1 MTLYDLK
8 RQFHTSRS
16 KRSCFQGVGVSL
28 GSSRLA
34 MGSALLLTLA
44 VAGSALGQQQ
54 AGGVVLESSEPLFG
68 VLAAR
73 IAAGEDSASASGP
86 GQEERRFVS
95 DYLGRKKVPISGEI
109 RAVFAEN
116 QAQPDFEGSLK
127 QCISLALLM
136 GPPPEYKPSAPQN
149 SLPPDAKKLLG
160 LVPLLKSLY
169 DQANLTD
176 LWAQIQPRI
185 QAEVDRQ
192 SPAIRRA
199 IALSDA
205 YLRFPSGA
213 YLGRTYSIILSPLGP
228 PEQVHARVY
237 GQNYYLVVTPSREP
251 KITEIRHQYLHFL
264 LDPLAYKYSVDI
276 DKKSEVKALVRPAP
290 MLPTDFKEDFGLFM
304 VESLISA
311 MELRLDKRP
320 AAEATKRME
329 EMAAQGFILAPYF
342 YSSLVEYQK
351 QDTPVSMY
359 FKEMIQK
366 IDVPAEREKLSKF
379 SFTAKPEPVAAAQAP
394 VLSQEESLL
403 AQADNLVAEGK
414 YLEARVIY
422 RNVLDTINPKSG
434 QALFGMAVVS
444 SNTLKPGL
452 AEDYFKKTLEVAED
466 LRIVTWSHIYLGRL
480 RDIETDR
487 KRALEEYQAA
497 ALTATPYPDAYRA
510 VQDGLQR
517 PFGFHK

>member
-1 MTLYDLK
+1 
-8 RQFHTSRS
+8 
-16 KRSCFQGVGVSL
+16 V
-28 GSSRLA
+28 
-34 MGSALLLTLA
+34 
-44 VAGSALGQQQ
+44 
-54 AGGVVLESSEPLFG
+54 
-68 VLAAR
+68 
-73 IAAGEDSASASGP
+73 
-86 GQEERRFVS
+86 
-95 DYLGRKKVPISGEI
+95 
-109 RAVFAEN
+109 
-116 QAQPDFEGSLK
+116 
-127 QCISLALLM
+127 
-136 GPPPEYKPSAPQN
+136 
-149 SLPPDAKKLLG
+149 
-160 LVPLLKSLY
+160 
-169 DQANLTD
+169 
-176 LWAQIQPRI
+176 
-185 QAEVDRQ
+185 
-192 SPAIRRA
+192 IRRT

-311 MELRLDKRP
+311 VELRLDKRP
-320 AAEATKRME
+320 APEASKRMD

-342 YSSLVEYQK
+342 YSSLVEYEK
-351 QDTPVSMY
+351 QDTPVSMF

-366 IDVPAEREKLSKF
+366 IDIPAEREKLAKV
-379 SFTAKPEPVAAAQAP
+379 SFAAKPEPVAAAQAP
-394 VLSQEESLL
+394 VLSKEEALL
-403 AQADNLVAEGK
+403 TQADNLVAEGK
-414 YLEARVIY
+414 YL
-422 RNVLDTINPKSG
+422 LDTLNPKSG

-452 AEDYFKKTLEVAED
+452 AEDYFKKTLEASED